1 MALELYIPPCID
13 TPPHSNHFPSPERA
27 LRIHIQGP
35 LVSIQRLLPG
45 VRFHYDD
52 WGKPFPQPA
61 APKLAELTFR
71 AIYGRATNPGE
82 ELIIRDEYNAW
93 VREPPFAK

>member
-1 MALELYIPPCID
+1 
-13 TPPHSNHFPSPERA
+13 

-35 LVSIQRLLPG
+35 LVSIKKLLPD

-61 APKLAELTFR
+61 APKLAELAFR
-71 AIYGRATNPGE
+71 AIYGRPTDAKNGE
-82 ELIIRDEYNAW
+82 FLRISDEYNAW
-93 VREPPFAK
+93 LREPQRM